1 VHEAAGAAAALMR
14 ALARAWA
21 IVRLGRPLFLAGG
34 FALYLAGVLL
44 ASRLVGRIDVVIAV
58 WGQLAISAI
67 QLMTH
72 YSNDYFDH
80 ATDAANTTPTR
91 WSGGSRVLPQG
102 EVSPR
107 VALIAALCCGAIAI
121 AAIGVLATM
130 VTRGVIVVLAVLLV
144 LAWSYSSPPL
154 RLHTRGLGE
163 PTVVAVVAIGTPLVG
178 WYAQTSS
185 IDVAVLALCLPFALL
200 QLVMLWTI
208 ELPDE
213 ASDRAT
219 DKRSF
224 VVVFGAA
231 RAVACARAAIVAT
244 YVALPLLAIAG
255 VPIAVPLAIGAT
267 VPLGAFQLWRLQ
279 RWRDPQAW
287 ESLAFGSVALFFG
300 SMVAALGG
308 LMLA

>member
-1 VHEAAGAAAALMR
+1 MSRV
-14 ALARAWA
+14 WA
-21 IVRLGRPLFLAGG
+21 IVRLGRPIFLLGG
-34 FALYLAGVLL
+34 IALHTAGVLL
-44 ASRLVGRIDVVIAV
+44 ASRIVGAIDLVIAV
-58 WGQLAISAI
+58 WSQLAISAI

-80 ATDAANTTPTR
+80 ATDAANATPTR

-102 EVSPR
+102 ELAPR
-107 VALIAALCCGAIAI
+107 VALVAALVCGVIAI
-121 AAIGVLATM
+121 AMIGVLATM
-130 VTRGVIVVLAVLLV
+130 VDHGVILLLVVLLV

-178 WYAQTSS
+178 WYAQTSV
-185 IDVAVLALCLPFALL
+185 IDLAVLALCLPFALL

-219 DKRSF
+219 NKRTF

-231 RAVACARAAIVAT
+231 RAVWCARIAIVAT
-244 YVALPLLAIAG
+244 YAALPLLASVG
-255 VPIAVPLAIGAT
+255 VPRMVALAVAAT
-267 VPLGAFQLWRLQ
+267 APLGAFQLWRLR
-279 RWRDPQAW
+279 RWRDPRAW
-287 ESLAFGSVALFFG
+287 GSLAFGSLALFFAT
-300 SMVAALGG
+300 MVATLAGLVLG
-308 LMLA
+308 